1 MYLAYLKPRAVVCL
15 CALFFAWLAQAQ
27 VVDRKPQTDTLSVA
41 DRLSVRT
48 NAADWLLLLPNI
60 GVELDLGNKNW
71 SRWALGLD
79 VRGNWQTSHTYKPG
93 IVYNLAEASAELRYY
108 WRPRQ
113 IDGRGV
119 RLHKRLLGRLFS
131 CRRNKVRRPEV
142 VYYRG
147 VYVSYS
153 DFSFKFGPEGHQG
166 SAIGAG
172 VSWGAVR
179 PLYVFA
185 NGHSLDL
192 ELGLRVGAA
201 YARTDTY
208 RHDRVDNCYPVTE
221 RGRWKIV
228 PFPVVNTVRVGLVY
242 RLGTY
247 PSTSKYRWRYD
258 CDYTFAALQD
268 SINSARETARINELT
283 ADSIRGLI
291 DKEFWRVYKTAA
303 DSNKIVADSLKR
315 VADRLRRE
323 AKRAERER
331 RDSLKQAARA
341 ARDSVKA
348 AADSAKTA
356 MTDSIAAVADSI
368 TAAADTAK
376 TAVTDSIAA
385 VADSITAAADSAKT
399 AVTDSIAAA
408 ADSITAAADTAKT
421 AMTDSIAAVADSIT
435 AAADTAKTAV
445 TDSIAAV
452 ADSKTAAADTAKTAM
467 TDSIAAASNP
477 AAATDTATAAAPQD
491 TTTAAAAEPKPD
503 AGEAEAGGADK
514 TPAPADTG
522 SANSDGTPA
531 AATEE
536 RKEDGNET
544 A

>member
-1 MYLAYLKPRAVVCL
+1 MYLAYLKPRSVVCL

-41 DRLSVRT
+41 DRLSVRI

-119 RLHKRLLGRLFS
+119 RPHKRLLGRLFS

-221 RGRWKIV
+221 RGQWKLV
-228 PFPVVNTVRVGLVY
+228 PFPAVNTVRVGLVY

-291 DKEFWRVYKTAA
+291 DKEFWRVYKAAA

-323 AKRAERER
+323 ARRAERER

-341 ARDSVKA
+341 ARGSVKA
-348 AADSAKTA
+348 AADSAK
-356 MTDSIAAVADSI
+356 IAVADSI
-368 TAAADTAK
+368 AAAADTAK
-376 TAVTDSIAA
+376 TAVA
-385 VADSITAAADSAKT
+385 
-399 AVTDSIAAA
+399 
-408 ADSITAAADTAKT
+408 
-421 AMTDSIAAVADSIT
+421 
-435 AAADTAKTAV
+435 
-445 TDSIAAV
+445 
-452 ADSKTAAADTAKTAM
+452 
-467 TDSIAAASNP
+467 DSIAAASNP
-477 AAATDTATAAAPQD
+477 AAATDTATVAAPQD
-491 TTTAAAAEPKPD
+491 TTAAAAAEPKPD
-503 AGEAEAGGADK
+503 AGEAEADGADK
-514 TPAPADTG
+514 APAPADTG

-544 A
+544 T

>member
-41 DRLSVRT
+41 DRLSVRI

-119 RLHKRLLGRLFS
+119 RPHKRLLGRLFS

-179 PLYVFA
+179 PLYAFA

-221 RGRWKIV
+221 RGRWKLV

-291 DKEFWRVYKTAA
+291 DKEFWRVYKAAA

-315 VADRLRRE
+315 VADSLKRVADRLRRE
-323 AKRAERER
+323 ARRAERER

-348 AADSAKTA
+348 AADSAKIA
-356 MTDSIAAVADSI
+356 AADSIAAVA
-368 TAAADTAK
+368 
-376 TAVTDSIAA
+376 
-385 VADSITAAADSAKT
+385 
-399 AVTDSIAAA
+399 
-408 ADSITAAADTAKT
+408 
-421 AMTDSIAAVADSIT
+421 
-435 AAADTAKTAV
+435 
-445 TDSIAAV
+445 
-452 ADSKTAAADTAKTAM
+452 
-467 TDSIAAASNP
+467 NP
-477 AAATDTATAAAPQD
+477 AAATDTATVAAPQD
-491 TTTAAAAEPKPD
+491 TTTAAAAKPKPD
-503 AGEAEAGGADK
+503 AGEAEADGADK
-514 TPAPADTG
+514 APAPADTG

>member
-41 DRLSVRT
+41 DRLSVRI

-119 RLHKRLLGRLFS
+119 RPHKRLLGRLFS

-179 PLYVFA
+179 PLYAFA

-221 RGRWKIV
+221 RGRWKLV

-291 DKEFWRVYKTAA
+291 DKEFWRVYKAAA

-315 VADRLRRE
+315 VADSLKRVADRLRRE
-323 AKRAERER
+323 ARRAERER

-348 AADSAKTA
+348 AADSAK
-356 MTDSIAAVADSI
+356 IAVADSI
-368 TAAADTAK
+368 AAATDSITTAADTAK
-376 TAVTDSIAA
+376 IAA
-385 VADSITAAADSAKT
+385 A
-399 AVTDSIAAA
+399 DSIAAA
-408 ADSITAAADTAKT
+408 A
-421 AMTDSIAAVADSIT
+421 
-435 AAADTAKTAV
+435 
-445 TDSIAAV
+445 
-452 ADSKTAAADTAKTAM
+452 
-467 TDSIAAASNP
+467 NP
-477 AAATDTATAAAPQD
+477 AAATDTATVAAPQD
-491 TTTAAAAEPKPD
+491 TTTAAAAKPKPD
-503 AGEAEAGGADK
+503 AGEAEADGADK
-514 TPAPADTG
+514 APAPADTG

>member
-113 IDGRGV
+113 IDGRSV
-119 RLHKRLLGRLFS
+119 RPHKRLLGRLFS

-242 RLGTY
+242 RLGAY

-291 DKEFWRVYKTAA
+291 DKEFWRVYKAAA

-356 MTDSIAAVADSI
+356 VTDSIAAVADSI

-385 VADSITAAADSAKT
+385 VADSITAA
-399 AVTDSIAAA
+399 TDSV
-408 ADSITAAADTAKT
+408 KT

-445 TDSIAAV
+445 TDSIAA
-452 ADSKTAAADTAKTAM
+452 
-467 TDSIAAASNP
+467 ASNP

-491 TTTAAAAEPKPD
+491 TTAAAAAEPKPD
-503 AGEAEAGGADK
+503 AGDTEAGGADK